1 MTTLLKTFKM
11 KITTNCSNKTNGN
24 PTQIE
29 CTMFEHKGTS
39 SKWSTEAINDFE
51 SLTHSGKWKPLLAK
65 IVNFDKGAL
74 RLEFQ
79 FPISNLGTKNCNE
92 RQSNPWKQVEK
103 CSKEKSVQRRKVMVN
118 KKHQTKMRRFTYLD
132 ANQFR
137 IDYGD
142 NIVQRFSEVSVF

>member
-1 MTTLLKTFKM
+1 MKTTF
-11 KITTNCSNKTNGN
+11 
-24 PTQIE
+24 
-29 CTMFEHKGTS
+29 
-39 SKWSTEAINDFE
+39 
-51 SLTHSGKWKPLLAK
+51 GKK

-79 FPISNLGTKNCNE
+79 FSISNLGTKNCNE